1 MNDHIWDINKVTNK
15 LNHIKKDLQDYDKKY
30 KGIIKNIYE
39 KDNTNITKEY
49 LSDVFKSKDE
59 IEFCIYN
66 KAYKQWISQYSK
78 EYIEMSDWYYGK
90 ELPRDIFYKEK
101 YNFNKNGTYLDNQTE
116 IYELYLLFLFFT
128 MYNLYEGLKEEDWK
142 DNK

>member
-49 LSDVFKSKDE
+49 LSDVITSNDE

-66 KAYKQWISQYSK
+66 KAYKQ
-78 EYIEMSDWYYGK
+78 
-90 ELPRDIFYKEK
+90 
-101 YNFNKNGTYLDNQTE
+101 
-116 IYELYLLFLFFT
+116 
-128 MYNLYEGLKEEDWK
+128 
-142 DNK
+142 